1 VRLVFAIK
9 SLSVPGGGAERVF
22 TEIVNGLHGRGH
34 EVDILT
40 FETGGSASFYPLD
53 PAIPR
58 VDVGQSGGKLGQ
70 LSALPRARQAVMGAR
85 PEAVVAFMPSCYV
98 PLGAAL
104 IGTGV
109 PVIASEHNV
118 PERYRKQPLRWLSIQ
133 AASRYAAR
141 FTAVSEQMR
150 ALYPKVVRDKMVV
163 SPNPVAVAAGGRA
176 DAVGAPGT
184 GTILAVGRLHPQKD
198 HVTLVRA
205 FGQIAE
211 QFPGWTLRILGD
223 GDERE
228 RIEGEVSRLGL
239 ADRIALPGTV
249 RDIGREYRVAQLYAI
264 SSRFESYGL
273 ATVEALAHG
282 LPAVGFADCPGTNEL
297 IRDGV
302 NGVLV
307 QPGADRVA
315 TLAETLAGLMADGER
330 RRVLAEGAT
339 PAEVHSLDEV
349 LDLWETMLGE
359 IVPQPRPSTGSR

>member
-1 VRLVFAIK
+1 VKLVFAIK

-22 TEIVNGLHGRGH
+22 AEIVNGLHGRGH
-34 EVDILT
+34 KVEILT
-40 FETGGSASFYPLD
+40 FENGGSESFYPLD

-58 VDVGQSGGKLGQ
+58 MDVGQSGGKLGQ
-70 LSALPRARQAVMGAR
+70 ISALPRARQAVTAAK
-85 PEAVVAFMPSCYV
+85 PDAVVAFMPSCYV

-150 ALYPKVVRDKMVV
+150 TLYPEVVRDKMVV
-163 SPNPVAVAAGGRA
+163 LPNPVAVPAGGRA
-176 DAVGAPGT
+176 DAVGTPGT

-198 HVTLVRA
+198 HVTLVKA
-205 FGQIAE
+205 FGQVAQ

-228 RIEGEVSRLGL
+228 RIDGEISRLGL
-239 ADRIALPGTV
+239 AGRTALPGTV
-249 RDIGREYRVAQLYAI
+249 RDIGREYRGAQLYAI
-264 SSRFESYGL
+264 PSRFESYGL

-307 QPGADRVA
+307 QPGADRVGA
-315 TLAETLAGLMADGER
+315 LAETLGGLMADGER
-330 RRVLAEGAT
+330 RGVLAEGAV
-339 PAEVHSLDEV
+339 PAEGHALGEV
-349 LDLWETMLGE
+349 LDLWESMLVE
-359 IVPQPRPSTGSR
+359 IVPRPRPSTGSG